1 MKRSLTYGAVLAGLC
16 VVLAALTLS
25 LSGCSTAGR
34 ALNIQNPNYTI
45 RDVKPHVS
53 IALPL
58 SASSIDFDFTIGID
72 NPNSV
77 GLNLARLDY
86 GLLVNGNRLIDGVST
101 DRINIPA
108 RGGND
113 VRLRARVGYKDIPNL
128 FQQIANVVQG
138 QRANYEVQGN
148 AYFDTPLGQM
158 RFPVTVAATR

>member
-1 MKRSLTYGAVLAGLC
+1 MKRSLTFGAVLAGLC

-25 LSGCSTAGR
+25 LSGCSTVGG

-77 GLNLARLDY
+77 GLNLARLEY
-86 GLLVNGNRLIDGVST
+86 GLLVNGNRLIEGVST

-108 RGGND
+108 RGAND
-113 VRLRARVGYKDIPNL
+113 VRLRARVGYNDIPNL

-138 QRANYEVQGN
+138 QRANYQVEGN

>member
-1 MKRSLTYGAVLAGLC
+1 MKRLLPHGLVLAGLC

-25 LSGCSTAGR
+25 LSGCSTVG

-45 RDVKPHVS
+45 RDVRPHVS

-58 SASSIDFDFTIGID
+58 SASSIDFDFTIGVD

-77 GLNLARLDY
+77 SLNLARLDY
-86 GLLVNGNRLIDGVST
+86 GLLVNGNRLIDGIST
-101 DRINIPA
+101 DRITIPA
-108 RGGND
+108 RGAND
-113 VRLRARVGYKDIPNL
+113 VRLRARVGYRDIPNL
-128 FQQIANVVQG
+128 FQQIVNVVQG

>member
-1 MKRSLTYGAVLAGLC
+1 MKRSLTLGAVLAGLC

-25 LSGCSTAGR
+25 LSGCSTVG

-101 DRINIPA
+101 ERINIPA
-108 RGGND
+108 HGAND
-113 VRLRARVGYKDIPNL
+113 VRLRARVGYNDIPNL

-138 QRANYEVQGN
+138 QRANYQVEGN